1 MIAYSGAHHR
11 EHCLAVNEAPPTG
24 HQTHTK
30 CAKRVQLKS
39 HTLNKRLPGIP
50 RTFDRT
56 QCGQRDNGTHSEH
69 TSISIPFIYMSIV
82 CVCHVCVAS
91 HLRLTRTY
99 ARTLTLT
106 QTSARN
112 FHHRRW
118 ISVRVKC
125 LIFTRSDNRLFTLP
139 SHRPG
144 SPR

>member
-30 CAKRVQLKS
+30 SAKRVQLKS

-50 RTFDRT
+50 RTFDKT
-56 QCGQRDNGTHSEH
+56 QCGQRTQRHTFRTHIYFH
-69 TSISIPFIYMSIV
+69 SIHLHV
-82 CVCHVCVAS
+82 DCVCMSCVCRFTLAAYT
-91 HLRLTRTY
+91 H

-144 SPR
+144 SLR